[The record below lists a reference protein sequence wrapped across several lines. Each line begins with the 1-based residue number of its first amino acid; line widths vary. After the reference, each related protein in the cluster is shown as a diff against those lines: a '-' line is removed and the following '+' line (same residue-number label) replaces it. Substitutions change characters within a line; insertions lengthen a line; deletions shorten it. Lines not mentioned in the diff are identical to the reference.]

1 MRPHVCRTRNQS
13 TSKESRLNKF
23 DPVRREG
30 GFASLSTCS
39 PTRVFD
45 PRLFANQR
53 FALRLGSTTLACSQ
67 VYRLDRKHSVCSA
80 KIAGCAVDPPPLRPP
95 LRVSPLANLRF
106 ALRLGSSTL
115 AWAQYD
121 SGQILKIIDRD
132 EVLLNQSLSFQMNEI
147 FFFRERTIDK
157 RHQISF
163 FIKFHLMRHF

>member
-30 GFASLSTCS
+30 GSQVC
-39 PTRVFD
+39 
-45 PRLFANQR
+45 RL
-53 FALRLGSTTLACSQ
+53 ALRLGSSTLACSQ
-67 VYRLDRKHSVCSA
+67 VCRLDRKHSVCSA